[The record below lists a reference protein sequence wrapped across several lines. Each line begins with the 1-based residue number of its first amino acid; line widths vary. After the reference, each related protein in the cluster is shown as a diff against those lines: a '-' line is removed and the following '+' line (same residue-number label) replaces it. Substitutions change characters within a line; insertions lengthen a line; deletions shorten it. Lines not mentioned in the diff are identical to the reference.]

1 MQVRQFYKQYIQ
13 RGGKSRRKLILSIAP
28 DPTLN
33 SIQVRLRGVAGSRDL
48 SPRQDEQGL
57 AAHSW
62 AGRAALRDSC
72 SPIPRTDRETLRE
85 WLVGVFR

>member
-1 MQVRQFYKQYIQ
+1 MR
-13 RGGKSRRKLILSIAP
+13 RG
-28 DPTLN
+28 D
-33 SIQVRLRGVAGSRDL
+33 RDL
-48 SPRQDEQGL
+48 LPRQDEEGL

>member
-1 MQVRQFYKQYIQ
+1 MWRC
-13 RGGKSRRKLILSIAP
+13 
-28 DPTLN
+28 DP
-33 SIQVRLRGVAGSRDL
+33 DL
-48 SPRQDEQGL
+48 SPRQDEEGL